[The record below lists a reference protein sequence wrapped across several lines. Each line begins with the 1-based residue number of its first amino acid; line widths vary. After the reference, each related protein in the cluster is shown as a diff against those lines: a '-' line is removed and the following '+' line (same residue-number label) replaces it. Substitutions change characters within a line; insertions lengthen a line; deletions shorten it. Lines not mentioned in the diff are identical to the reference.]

1 MAVENKFKLNVI
13 AASVL
18 MGLSLS
24 AVAAVE
30 APKTPATE
38 TTPTKPEVKTL
49 AGLTPPESAAKVS
62 VTVKDFNG
70 GAATTLEK
78 ILDDKTEGSV
88 ANLRKSYTDAKG
100 VYDKLS
106 SAQQKI
112 ITGLNNAASNKN
124 KATQVWNDFGNKLS
138 AADSVYTENL
148 NSLYG
153 EGKNAFKVVTGGN
166 INTDASKVD
175 DSTFGHFL
183 AAHDELKNKI
193 KTLNNDIV
201 TLLTNGGH
209 DGASKINLTNE
220 AKIVAYSDYLSK
232 YAAVKTAELKADS
245 VRNVVFEH
253 IADVLS
259 AADADANA
267 HATANPTKENL
278 SAFKDKFEA
287 WNKNKTAENEK
298 TVADAFS
305 TLVTSVSGL
314 SGNPVSGV
322 TWENLASAWSSA
334 ADELKTAKSG
344 LETAG
349 TKDGLNGAITTFNGV
364 HANLLNGQT
373 LKDSDVPADFND
385 ALAKLDAAYKAMLN
399 DSAFAPDITGR
410 GSLAE
415 PIANAQGA
423 TSTLDGLKTEYLAK
437 VSSVNEAGAARLN
450 LLLNE
455 LPDQQQALYKAQDD
469 YLKAVNNLKA
479 DNDDAKAAKNAY
491 IALYGTNGQS
501 GALGNLLT
509 SLKNT
514 SEGYDKA
521 LTEAESTYKSIA
533 GNKDK
538 TQAEKNTA
546 LYKLIG
552 TQKALASEKLAVDTE
567 RLALLQKGAPADIS
581 SIVGNKFKSLET
593 LKADLA
599 DAAAKKAQAKADYTG
614 AVKDYLDAEKAY
626 QTSQSEADAAKL
638 ATAQAH
644 LMTVVGL
651 KSPADISKLY
661 VRAGHPEQGFMQ
673 FDELTAGNSDVI
685 SKYNTALAALTTSDG
700 GGTEIQQARKAV
712 VDSMNRLANLMPL
725 SIPEEQNTLRTAY
738 IAALKEV
745 GVATTTAEA
754 QRKAPGAG
762 KVTHILGS
770 LNNTEIAQY
779 NPVSG
784 NYKSVIVD
792 VDSAGNITG
801 VKDKFTANDLY
812 TGTQDTPFTTTVL
825 DIRALELGN
834 GKLADTNTITVGEAG
849 SKATTVDVWAKTA
862 GTAPAVKLSGDLRT
876 ATAQLDENG
885 KPMDGQVVRG
895 ADQIHLQ
902 NVNIHNSFTL
912 ADKVQMLKD
921 DMEALNKEAADKIA
935 LGQPATGVNDWL
947 KNQSGLL
954 NSKYDKLN
962 LTGLQIAT
970 TTVNPEFDVDNGVLT
985 TAAKTVIPTD

>member
-175 DSTFGHFL
+175 NSTFGHFL

-278 SAFKDKFEA
+278 SAFKDKFDA

-305 TLVTSVSGL
+305 TLVTSVSVL
-314 SGNPVSGV
+314 SGNPVSDV

-349 TKDGLNGAITTFNGV
+349 TKDGLNGAITTFNGA

-399 DSAFAPDITGR
+399 DSAFAPDITGH
-410 GSLAE
+410 GNLAE

-469 YLKAVNNLKA
+469 YLKAVNDLKA

-501 GALGNLLT
+501 GALGN
-509 SLKNT
+509 
-514 SEGYDKA
+514 
-521 LTEAESTYKSIA
+521 
-533 GNKDK
+533 
-538 TQAEKNTA
+538 
-546 LYKLIG
+546 
-552 TQKALASEKLAVDTE
+552 
-567 RLALLQKGAPADIS
+567 
-581 SIVGNKFKSLET
+581 
-593 LKADLA
+593 
-599 DAAAKKAQAKADYTG
+599 
-614 AVKDYLDAEKAY
+614 
-626 QTSQSEADAAKL
+626 
-638 ATAQAH
+638 
-644 LMTVVGL
+644 
-651 KSPADISKLY
+651 
-661 VRAGHPEQGFMQ
+661 
-673 FDELTAGNSDVI
+673 
-685 SKYNTALAALTTSDG
+685 
-700 GGTEIQQARKAV
+700 
-712 VDSMNRLANLMPL
+712 
-725 SIPEEQNTLRTAY
+725 
-738 IAALKEV
+738 
-745 GVATTTAEA
+745 
-754 QRKAPGAG
+754 
-762 KVTHILGS
+762 
-770 LNNTEIAQY
+770 
-779 NPVSG
+779 
-784 NYKSVIVD
+784 
-792 VDSAGNITG
+792 
-801 VKDKFTANDLY
+801 
-812 TGTQDTPFTTTVL
+812 
-825 DIRALELGN
+825 
-834 GKLADTNTITVGEAG
+834 
-849 SKATTVDVWAKTA
+849 
-862 GTAPAVKLSGDLRT
+862 
-876 ATAQLDENG
+876 
-885 KPMDGQVVRG
+885 
-895 ADQIHLQ
+895 
-902 NVNIHNSFTL
+902 
-912 ADKVQMLKD
+912 
-921 DMEALNKEAADKIA
+921 
-935 LGQPATGVNDWL
+935 
-947 KNQSGLL
+947 
-954 NSKYDKLN
+954 
-962 LTGLQIAT
+962 
-970 TTVNPEFDVDNGVLT
+970 
-985 TAAKTVIPTD
+985 

>member
-175 DSTFGHFL
+175 NSTFGHFL

-278 SAFKDKFEA
+278 SAFKDKFDA

-305 TLVTSVSGL
+305 TLVTSVSVL
-314 SGNPVSGV
+314 SGNPVSDV

-349 TKDGLNGAITTFNGV
+349 TKDGLNGAITTFNGA
-364 HANLLNGQT
+364 HANLL
-373 LKDSDVPADFND
+373 
-385 ALAKLDAAYKAMLN
+385 
-399 DSAFAPDITGR
+399 
-410 GSLAE
+410 
-415 PIANAQGA
+415 
-423 TSTLDGLKTEYLAK
+423 
-437 VSSVNEAGAARLN
+437 
-450 LLLNE
+450 
-455 LPDQQQALYKAQDD
+455 
-469 YLKAVNNLKA
+469 
-479 DNDDAKAAKNAY
+479 
-491 IALYGTNGQS
+491 
-501 GALGNLLT
+501 
-509 SLKNT
+509 
-514 SEGYDKA
+514 
-521 LTEAESTYKSIA
+521 
-533 GNKDK
+533 
-538 TQAEKNTA
+538 
-546 LYKLIG
+546 
-552 TQKALASEKLAVDTE
+552 
-567 RLALLQKGAPADIS
+567 
-581 SIVGNKFKSLET
+581 
-593 LKADLA
+593 
-599 DAAAKKAQAKADYTG
+599 
-614 AVKDYLDAEKAY
+614 
-626 QTSQSEADAAKL
+626 
-638 ATAQAH
+638 
-644 LMTVVGL
+644 
-651 KSPADISKLY
+651 
-661 VRAGHPEQGFMQ
+661 
-673 FDELTAGNSDVI
+673 
-685 SKYNTALAALTTSDG
+685 
-700 GGTEIQQARKAV
+700 
-712 VDSMNRLANLMPL
+712 
-725 SIPEEQNTLRTAY
+725 
-738 IAALKEV
+738 
-745 GVATTTAEA
+745 
-754 QRKAPGAG
+754 
-762 KVTHILGS
+762 
-770 LNNTEIAQY
+770 
-779 NPVSG
+779 
-784 NYKSVIVD
+784 
-792 VDSAGNITG
+792 
-801 VKDKFTANDLY
+801 
-812 TGTQDTPFTTTVL
+812 
-825 DIRALELGN
+825 
-834 GKLADTNTITVGEAG
+834 
-849 SKATTVDVWAKTA
+849 
-862 GTAPAVKLSGDLRT
+862 
-876 ATAQLDENG
+876 
-885 KPMDGQVVRG
+885 
-895 ADQIHLQ
+895 
-902 NVNIHNSFTL
+902 
-912 ADKVQMLKD
+912 
-921 DMEALNKEAADKIA
+921 
-935 LGQPATGVNDWL
+935 
-947 KNQSGLL
+947 
-954 NSKYDKLN
+954 
-962 LTGLQIAT
+962 
-970 TTVNPEFDVDNGVLT
+970 
-985 TAAKTVIPTD
+985 